1 MQISSSSPLPTERRQ
16 PSLLLSSGSQHCAA
30 ICRSWALVVAA
41 SRMQVEAGSAYAPPS
56 STSTGTQ
63 AVGDATGDA
72 LGDALGGVV
81 LPTAAVGDALGD
93 AEVGAAVVGDI
104 VGQSGVG
111 AAVDG
116 GPVHCLVVH
125 TVIWLYW
132 QP

>member
-72 LGDALGGVV
+72 LGDALGG
-81 LPTAAVGDALGD
+81 
-93 AEVGAAVVGDI
+93 AVVGDI